1 MRVGNGAYV
10 TDSIERVF
18 QTDEKDQ
25 SPEARLKYRLK
36 WSLPV
41 MTRLVKRLESIRAA
55 GDEYGAVVQKAVNY
69 MLDDKEAFLEFLRD
83 GRIDVHNIAIERC
96 FRNIAMGRRNWLHSG
111 SHIAAKNIAFMFGLL
126 ESCKLNNLNFGEYI
140 EDILT
145 RIVNK
150 ESVDMSF
157 LPCNYSPRKAED
169 YAVA

>member
-41 MTRLVKRLESIRAA
+41 MTLLVKRLESIRAA
-55 GDEYGAVVQKAVNY
+55 S
-69 MLDDKEAFLEFLRD
+69 FS
-83 GRIDVHNIAIERC
+83 HCC

-145 RIVNK
+145 RIVN
-150 ESVDMSF
+150 EETVDIYF

-169 YAVA
+169 DAVA